1 MRSWRQHCG
10 LYLEHAQ
17 VWSDKRYVIVSLVEW
32 LPGYR
37 PQTMTDS
44 SEWFTVVNTQSESVP
59 ESRQ

>member
-17 VWSDKRYVIVSLVEW
+17 VWSIKRYVIVSPVEW

-44 SEWFTVVNTQSESVP
+44 TSGLRNGAQSESVS
-59 ESRQ
+59 ESWQ